1 MKWGI
6 NIMCNN
12 ILGWVR
18 MKSTQNLKHTNQRS
32 FFQTKYLKVAQDYRV
47 VEILRKCVSITCCF
61 KVGKSK
67 SCRKKPKNGKFNLFL
82 HHSINCECWFYKSFF
97 AMILPTLPI
106 WNRVDCLAQII
117 KTRVNSLEVSL
128 EGAVILIEF
137 VITIT

>member
-1 MKWGI
+1 
-6 NIMCNN
+6 MCNN

-32 FFQTKYLKVAQDYRV
+32 FFSNKWLKIIFFESCSGLSCCRNFEEMRFDNLLIQGR
-47 VEILRKCVSITCCF
+47 EIKIMQ
-61 KVGKSK
+61 
-67 SCRKKPKNGKFNLFL
+67 KKPKNGKFNLFL